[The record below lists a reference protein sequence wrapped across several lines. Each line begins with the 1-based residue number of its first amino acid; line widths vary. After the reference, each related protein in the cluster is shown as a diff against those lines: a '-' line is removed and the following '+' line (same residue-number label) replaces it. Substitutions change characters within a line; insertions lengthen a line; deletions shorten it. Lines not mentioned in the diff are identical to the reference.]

1 MSENIRNATKNLHD
15 LLENEPFN
23 QRMFRGEQPDYER
36 AAYLSVHLDIF
47 TELDKYVPEDLQR
60 VKYIQQ
66 DLDALGGY
74 IDVPQ
79 SCNHYVGYL
88 DNGILFP
95 VTFDISAHIYLNY
108 MGLLFGGQ
116 VMKKRYPKSSNIYTF
131 VDVVASREYI
141 RSTVVRD
148 NIRFINEVRNGFE
161 WHIDISRELGVLYG
175 TR

>member
-1 MSENIRNATKNLHD
+1 MSEAVRNANKDLHD
-15 LLENEPFN
+15 LLENQPFN
-23 QRMFRGEQPDYER
+23 QRMFRGEQTELER

-47 TELDKYVPEDLQR
+47 TELDKHVPEDLHR

-74 IDVPQ
+74 IDVPK
-79 SCNHYVGYL
+79 SCLDYVGYL
-88 DNGILFP
+88 DSGSLFP
-95 VTFDISAHIYLNY
+95 VTFDVSAHIYLNY

-116 VMKKRYPKSSNIYTF
+116 VMKKRYPNSSNIYTF
-131 VDVVASREYI
+131 VDVVTSREYI
-141 RSTVVRD
+141 RSNVVKD
-148 NIRFINEVRNGFE
+148 TAKFIAEVRNGFE